1 MSFADW
7 AEAVFGNGLARH
19 FMRHYN
25 LQGLGTPAGDD
36 EQRVDRRAGER
47 RRPQACANQP
57 SSGTGRGQLGPS
69 NTFKYPLHG
78 GTGGLF
84 ERFVPQIREH
94 PRLNRALVQVD
105 TEARRLRFAD
115 GSDDTYD
122 LLITTLPIPELLRML
137 GPVSTRSL
145 NAARGLRHSHGLVVG
160 VGAAKSCTTSKCWAY
175 FPEPD
180 APFYRESVGER
191 HLLTRPVRRVVLREP
206 DRGRPGRRLDMRRA
220 SARRSNELSA
230 AAGALPD
237 AGVGSSRCPAP
248 GRAARWAAPDT
259 RIPPPRRAARGRA
272 AGLVAAR
279 ELGAGKLA
287 GRVAGARRRGA
298 ASAGRV

>member
-1 MSFADW
+1 MDARSLEPASTVSFPDW

-25 LQGLGTPAGDD
+25 LRGLGTPAGDD

-84 ERFVPQIREH
+84 ERFVPHIREY
-94 PRLNRALVQVD
+94 PRLNRALLQVD

-137 GPVSTRSL
+137 GPVSTLLECGPGFAAQPRAGGRCGRSQVL
-145 NAARGLRHSHGLVVG
+145 HDKQVLG
-160 VGAAKSCTTSKCWAY
+160 VLPRAGRSVLPRICWGTTSTHTA
-175 FPEPD
+175 
-180 APFYRESVGER
+180 G
-191 HLLTRPVRRVVLREP
+191 
-206 DRGRPGRRLDMRRA
+206 
-220 SARRSNELSA
+220 SARCATRTGSRA
-230 AAGALPD
+230 PRTAAGHV
-237 AGVGSSRCPAP
+237 AGVSAP
-248 GRAARWAAPDT
+248 QQ
-259 RIPPPRRAARGRA
+259 
-272 AGLVAAR
+272 
-279 ELGAGKLA
+279 
-287 GRVAGARRRGA
+287 
-298 ASAGRV
+298 